1 MNPYLQYLNNL
12 EEFSIPWKD
21 SQKKYVFKK
30 QFWQNLAILLNKTRG
45 KLETSLIFSLLWFF
59 SNAYFLKASRVLS
72 PKNRVYTVNDFVRK
86 SLFIG
91 FFFWN
96 EICSNNFQDPFILCF
111 QCKKKNISQFLS
123 NFFIC
128 RCSSQIIAIK
138 KHQRTSLIFVKKKDY
153 LENNSH
159 ALSK

>member
-1 MNPYLQYLNNL
+1 M
-12 EEFSIPWKD
+12 
-21 SQKKYVFKK
+21 
-30 QFWQNLAILLNKTRG
+30 AILLNKTRG

-96 EICSNNFQDPFILCF
+96 EICSNNYQDIYIMFSM
-111 QCKKKNISQFLS
+111 QKKEYFTISFKLFHRS
-123 NFFIC
+123 MFKP
-128 RCSSQIIAIK
+128 IAIK